1 VVPLW
6 LLGKNEKWPLIGF
19 RGNLLKVW
27 RCLYWV
33 LPLTKEEPT
42 MGLNERRKIKE
53 LQDTTFPGRVKE
65 IEEICG
71 KGIAYEVDWDSL
83 ADDAEG
89 LNFIDNL
96 SCHRL
101 NMALRVICQDDMG
114 KEAVRSGLKLIKL
127 KNVKDKSGMKMSFDG
142 GVLEMHCAYA
152 MKTDGMFGDNA
163 IRELLV
169 AKL

>member
-1 VVPLW
+1 
-6 LLGKNEKWPLIGF
+6 
-19 RGNLLKVW
+19 
-27 RCLYWV
+27 
-33 LPLTKEEPT
+33 

-71 KGIAYEVDWDSL
+71 VAIPYEVDWDSL
-83 ADDAEG
+83 ADDAEA
-89 LNFIDNL
+89 LNFIDNI

-101 NMALRVICQDDMG
+101 NMALRIICQDQMG
-114 KEAVRSGLKLIKL
+114 KDAVKDGLKKIKL
-127 KNVKDKSGMKMSFDG
+127 KNVKDKSAMKLSFDG

-152 MKTDGMFGDNA
+152 LRTDGMFSDNQ

-169 AKL
+169 NKL